1 MDRDALQLLL
11 ARGLSVEQIGRRFNK
26 HPSTVS
32 YWLRKHGLKA
42 PNRAKHAA
50 KGGIERE
57 RLTELVGRG
66 MTIAQIADE
75 VQRSTAT
82 VRHWLRRYDLTTVA
96 TVRARAARSGRTRGQ
111 LTIQRD
117 CIRHGRTEFVIEG
130 RGYYRCKR
138 CRSEQVSR
146 HRRTIKET
154 LVMEAGG
161 ACALCGY
168 QRCLSALE
176 FHHLDRSQKRL
187 HISQN
192 GVTLSVA
199 EVRAEVR
206 KCVLLCSNCHA
217 EVESGIVALPDTV
230 VGVATG

>member
-1 MDRDALQLLL
+1 MDGDALQLLL

-32 YWLRKHGLKA
+32 YWLRKHGLQA

-57 RLTELVGRG
+57 QLTELVGRG
-66 MTIAQIADE
+66 MSIAQIADE

-82 VRHWLRRYDLTTVA
+82 VRHWLRRYDLSTAA
-96 TVRARAARSGRTRGQ
+96 TVRARAARSGRARGQ
-111 LTIQRD
+111 LTIQRE
-117 CIRHGRTEFVIEG
+117 CARHGRTEFVIEG

-138 CRSEQVSR
+138 CRSEQVVR
-146 HRRTIKET
+146 HRRTVKET
-154 LVMEAGG
+154 LVAEAGG

-168 QRCLSALE
+168 GRCLSALE
-176 FHHLDRSQKRL
+176 FHHLDPSQKRL

-199 EVRAEVR
+199 AVRAEVR
-206 KCVLLCSNCHA
+206 NCVLLCSNCHA
-217 EVESGIVALPDTV
+217 EVQSGIVALPDTV
-230 VGVATG
+230 VDGVAG